1 MKTMTRT
8 DQSTASTSDHP
19 VTLLVAFELGD
30 RTWKL
35 GFTTGIGQRP
45 RVRQMPAGA
54 VDRVLDEV
62 TRAKARLGVPVE
74 APVVSCYEAG
84 RDGFWLHRYLVAQGV
99 TNYVVDSA
107 SIEVPRRARRAKT
120 DKLDLA
126 GLLRLLARYEA
137 GDRGAWRVVRV
148 PSVAAEDA
156 RHLERSWATVQA
168 ERTRVIN
175 RLKGLLTTAG
185 VRLRL
190 NATFCA
196 RLATARLWDGTLLPA
211 GLQARLRQS
220 WAQLEFLNAQ
230 RQALQTARAAQE
242 LAPTTATGRAVTA
255 LQTVTGIGPIGACVL
270 ATEIFGWRQI
280 RNGRELGALVG
291 LVPAP
296 FQSGETSYDLGIT
309 RAGNKHVRRVMV
321 QLAWSWLRYQP
332 HSALAQWYQRRF
344 GDGGRRMRRIGIV
357 ALARKL
363 LIALWRLVEG
373 DVLPEGA
380 VVKASAHEAR
390 FCLRA
395 ARAPELVCV
404 PVG

>member
-1 MKTMTRT
+1 MTTMTRS
-8 DQSTASTSDHP
+8 DQSTASMSTHP
-19 VTLLVAFELGD
+19 LTLFVAFELGE
-30 RTWKL
+30 RPWKL
-35 GFTTGIGQRP
+35 GFTTGLGQRP
-45 RVRQMPAGA
+45 RVRQIPAGA
-54 VDRVLDEV
+54 VDRVLAEV
-62 TRAKARLGVPVE
+62 TRAKVRVGVPVA

-99 TNYVVDSA
+99 TNYVVDSS

-120 DKLDLA
+120 DKLDLVS
-126 GLLRLLARYEA
+126 LLRLLARYVA
-137 GDRGAWRVVRV
+137 GNRGAWRVVRV

-156 RHLERSWATVQA
+156 RHAERSWATVQA

-175 RLKGLLTTAG
+175 RLKGVLTTAG

-190 NATFCA
+190 DA
-196 RLATARLWDGTLLPA
+196 
-211 GLQARLRQS
+211 
-220 WAQLEFLNAQ
+220 
-230 RQALQTARAAQE
+230 
-242 LAPTTATGRAVTA
+242 TTATGRAVTA
-255 LQTVTGIGPIGACVL
+255 LQTVTGIGPIGAWVL

-296 FQSGETSYDLGIT
+296 FQSGETSHDLGIT

-332 HSALAQWYQRRF
+332 NSALAQWYQRRF

-363 LIALWRLVEG
+363 LIALWRLVKDG
-373 DVLPEGA
+373 VIPEGA
-380 VVKASAHEAR
+380 VVKAPA
-390 FCLRA
+390 C
-395 ARAPELVCV
+395 
-404 PVG
+404 